1 MYDLS
6 KSCII
11 LDKPE
16 GISSNN
22 SLKIVKKKLNQKK
35 AGFSGILDPM
45 ASGVLIIFFNK
56 ATKACSYFTDAYK
69 TYKGIIQLGVS
80 TDSGDSYGKV
90 ISKDKKLLV
99 NINKVKEI
107 ENHFHGEIEQ
117 TPPMYSALKY
127 KGKRLYKYAREG
139 TEVIRNSR
147 KIIIK
152 SLNAKLI
159 KEDQIEISVEC
170 SKGTYIRTLAE
181 SIGRFIGCESHLSF
195 LRRTK
200 VGNVDLSHSI
210 SLNKIDDLS
219 KQDIIKNYC
228 FSVDNILD
236 QIESCYLSEDNAKKL
251 VCGRKIKIENDAS
264 KLVKIYDNEE
274 EFLGIAKIN
283 EENELIPI
291 KIFV

>member
-1 MYDLS
+1 MNDLS

-11 LDKPE
+11 LDKPV

-35 AGFSGILDPM
+35 AGFSGTLDPM

-56 ATKACSYFTDAYK
+56 ATKVCSYFTDAYK

-80 TDSGDSYGKV
+80 TDSGDSYGK
-90 ISKDKKLLV
+90 IIAKNEKLFFDT
-99 NINKVKEI
+99 NKVKDI
-107 ENHFHGEIEQ
+107 ENHFLGEIEQ
-117 TPPMYSALKY
+117 IPPMYSALKHE
-127 KGKRLYKYAREG
+127 GKRLYKYAREG
-139 TEVIRNSR
+139 TEVIRKSR

-152 SLNAKLI
+152 NLNVKLI
-159 KEDQIEISVEC
+159 KEDKIEISVKC

-181 SIGRFIGCESHLSF
+181 SIGKFIGCESHLSS

-200 VGNVDLSHSI
+200 VGNIDLSNSI
-210 SLNKIDDLS
+210 SLNKIEDLS
-219 KQDIIKNYC
+219 KENIIKDYC
-228 FSVDNILD
+228 ISVDNILD
-236 QIESCYLSEDNAKKL
+236 QIESRYLSKDNAKKL
-251 VCGRKIKIENDAS
+251 VSGRKIRIENDVS